1 MDNVI
6 SRACYIASLLIHR
19 AELVFG
25 TVAASL
31 FLWAAVWVLI
41 TIP

>member
-6 SRACYIASLLIHR
+6 SRAYEVAIILVDR

-31 FLWAAVWVLI
+31 FVWAAVWLLI
-41 TIP
+41 TIR